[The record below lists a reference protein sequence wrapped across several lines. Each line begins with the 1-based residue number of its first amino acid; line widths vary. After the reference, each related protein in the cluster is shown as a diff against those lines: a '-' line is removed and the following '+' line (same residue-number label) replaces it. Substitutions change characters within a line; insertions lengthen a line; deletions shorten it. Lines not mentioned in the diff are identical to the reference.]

1 MDLQLQDAGVLVI
14 GAAQGIGLAIAS
26 EFSRE
31 QCRVALW
38 DIDPQVT
45 AAAEKLQ
52 SRSSGRIVA
61 SLVDATDLQ
70 QVSQATQET
79 ITNLG
84 PCQHVVY
91 AAGVGSGKYGFPFWN
106 LQPSDWDRVLQVNL
120 LGAVNIAH
128 TFAPVLCA
136 SKQGSLLFLSSVAG
150 QCGSQTDPPYSA
162 AKAGLINFMQAA
174 AKDFAPYGVRVNALS
189 PGMVKTSVNQSVW
202 QAWHDSQPP
211 DQRLSYEQWAS
222 SKIKQVS
229 PLGRWQTPEEI
240 AAMAVFLA
248 SPRSQNITGQT
259 LNVDGGQIMH
269 S

>member
-1 MDLQLQDAGVLVI
+1 MVV
-14 GAAQGIGLAIAS
+14 GAAQGIGLAIAT

-38 DIDPQVT
+38 DIDPLVTTAAENLKKQSNADVMSAVLDATNLEQVK
-45 AAAEKLQ
+45 AAAEKTL
-52 SRSSGRIVA
+52 A
-61 SLVDATDLQ
+61 
-70 QVSQATQET
+70 E
-79 ITNLG
+79 LG

-91 AAGVGSGKYGFPFWN
+91 AVGAGSGKYGFPFWN
-106 LQPSDWDRVLQVNL
+106 LEPADWDRVLQINL
-120 LGAVNIAH
+120 LGAVNVAH
-128 TFAPVLCA
+128 AFTPMLRETGD
-136 SKQGSLLFLSSVAG
+136 GSLLFLVSVAG

-162 AKAGLINFMQAA
+162 AKAGLINFMQVA
-174 AKDFAPYGVRVNALS
+174 AKDFAPYSVRVNALS
-189 PGMVKTSVNQSVW
+189 PGMVKTSVNRSVW
-202 QAWHDSQPP
+202 QAWHDSRPE
-211 DQRLSYEQWAS
+211 DERLSYEQWAS
-222 SKIKQVS
+222 SKIKQVL